1 MWWSRRAVA
10 APAGSAWDLLV
21 DVDAWPLWGPTVTA
35 ARLDDGGRTLTRG
48 ARGAVRTPVGLWVP
62 FEVTELVPHV
72 DGAGHV
78 TRDEPVARWSW
89 SVAGV
94 PATTHRVRADGPG
107 CVVELGAPWWAPAYL
122 PVLELGTR
130 RLAGLVEGDA

>member
-1 MWWSRRAVA
+1 MWWSRRTVDVPASAV
-10 APAGSAWDLLV
+10 WDLLV
-21 DVDAWPLWGPTVTA
+21 DLDAWPTWGPTVTA

-48 ARGAVRTPVGLWVP
+48 AHGAVRTPLGLWLP
-62 FEVTELVPHV
+62 FEVTELVETPAFAH
-72 DGAGHV
+72 
-78 TRDEPVARWSW
+78 WSW

-94 PATTHRVRADGPG
+94 PATTHRVRQEGRG

-130 RLAGLVEGDA
+130 RLADLAEGGT